1 MSMNVGNVTPN
12 LTGLDPT
19 SNVESK
25 RLQLQVALLRKSL
38 DVQKQQAEELQ
49 RMFEGKGQVLDL
61 RV

>member
-12 LTGLDPT
+12 LAGLDPT

-25 RLQLQVALLRKSL
+25 RLQLQVALLKKSL